1 MSWEF
6 LLLSEASSPRKTG
19 GSVQEMPR
27 TPAWGFPKTNP
38 QRVKHSIRQGSTTP
52 QEPGRK
58 QTRRPNPGVLS
69 QGVPVTSEEAQ
80 RCQLGSWTWRAVQCR
95 RLMDGFLMRALCRL
109 PAVPVQ
115 PGDQHGCTLPSHM
128 YREHHTSHEQ
138 QLICVGDSPGQT
150 RPGSC
155 QQVAE
160 PCLPPLD
167 GHALDTRSLPA
178 SDATSLP
185 SSATLGIGKQW
196 GYSGD
201 ELRADRYRF
210 KSQLCH

>member
-1 MSWEF
+1 MPARQLDLEGSAVPPADGW
-6 LLLSEASSPRKTG
+6 LSDEG
-19 GSVQEMPR
+19 
-27 TPAWGFPKTNP
+27 
-38 QRVKHSIRQGSTTP
+38 
-52 QEPGRK
+52 
-58 QTRRPNPGVLS
+58 
-69 QGVPVTSEEAQ
+69 
-80 RCQLGSWTWRAVQCR
+80 AVQAASCASTAWR
-95 RLMDGFLMRALCRL
+95 SAWLHA
-109 PAVPVQ
+109 
-115 PGDQHGCTLPSHM
+115 PSRM

-138 QLICVGDSPGQT
+138 QLICVGDSLGQT
-150 RPGSC
+150 GPGSC

-167 GHALDTRSLPA
+167 GQALDTRSLPA

-185 SSATLGIGKQW
+185 SSATLGVGKQW